1 MMLLWKY
8 EIYLELSEVLWESA
22 IMNHLDFSIIVRK
35 SNLTC
40 YKNEALYQSKF
51 ATQLYSEVAQ
61 KIDDLNLPSFF
72 NQL

>member
-1 MMLLWKY
+1 M
-8 EIYLELSEVLWESA
+8 
-22 IMNHLDFSIIVRK
+22 
-35 SNLTC
+35 C

-51 ATQLYSEVAQ
+51 ATQLYNEVAQ

>member
-22 IMNHLDFSIIVRK
+22 IMDHLDFSIIVRK
-35 SNLTC
+35 SNLMC